1 MHFHKKDVL
10 HTTPLMH
17 CKAKQVSPDLFSVN
31 QGYSSHME
39 FAPGTFEIKP
49 QKFEYVAIIE

>member
-31 QGYSSHME
+31 QGNLEFGISHME
-39 FAPGTFEIKP
+39 FAAGTFEINLKNLNM
-49 QKFEYVAIIE
+49 

>member
-39 FAPGTFEIKP
+39 FAAGTFEINLKNLHM
-49 QKFEYVAIIE
+49 